1 MQPSPE
7 YQNQKKVSHEKENY
21 RPISLMHIDVKIF
34 NKLLATESNNTLKG
48 SSMMIKWDL
57 SEGCKNSSLYT
68 NQSM

>member
-21 RPISLMHIDVKIF
+21 RPISLMNIDVKIF

-68 NQSM
+68 NQ